1 MALFSFLNHG
11 GSGEQAGLL
20 LRESGTS
27 LARVNGTQAAP
38 RLLDLAHLPGAG
50 DGETLERLLQQHRP
64 GRAAVHCVLPLGSY
78 QLLLVDMPKVP
89 ANEIKAAVR
98 WQIKDLIDF
107 HVDDAVVD
115 VFDAPPSGAGGAQ
128 EQVYAVVTRTGRVQH
143 IAGAVQQ
150 AGLSLAVIDIPELA
164 LRNLA
169 AHLPEQEQGV
179 AVMYLE
185 AERGLIALC
194 RDNTLYLA
202 RTIEL
207 GRAALADADPDR
219 RAMAISSLALEI
231 QRSMDYYDRYFQQA
245 PINHL
250 YIAPTAETL
259 PGLISELHG
268 QVGLE
273 ARLLTPELIFADAE
287 ADPTVWAHSLL
298 AVPRPRHHRGRT
310 RRSGCRRVRILGRLE
325 HGGGR

>member
-1 MALFSFLNHG
+1 MALFSFLKKG
-11 GSGEQAGLL
+11 GNGEKAGLL
-20 LRESGTS
+20 LRESGAS
-27 LARVNGTQAAP
+27 LARINGSADSP
-38 RLLDLAHLPGAG
+38 RLLDLGHQPGAA
-50 DGETLERLLQQHRP
+50 DTATLEQLTHEHKP
-64 GRAAVHCVLPLGSY
+64 GRAAVHCVLPLGGY

-107 HVDDAVVD
+107 HIDDAVVD
-115 VFDAPPSGAGGAQ
+115 VFDAPPSGAGGVQ
-128 EQVYAVVTRTGRVQH
+128 EQVYAVVTRTSQIQH
-143 IAGAVQQ
+143 TADAVQQ

-169 AHLPEQEQGV
+169 SHLPEQEQGV

-207 GRAALADADPDR
+207 GHAALADADPDR

-250 YIAPTAETL
+250 YIAPTAEAL
-259 PGLISELHG
+259 PGLVKELHA
-268 QVGLE
+268 QVGLDG
-273 ARLLTPELIFADAE
+273 RLIEPELIFPGTEVDAQ
-287 ADPTVWAHSLL
+287 TWAHGLL
-298 AVPRPRHHRGRT
+298 AVGAALREEGKA
-310 RRSGCRRVRILGRLE
+310 L
-325 HGGGR
+325 

>member
-1 MALFSFLNHG
+1 MAIFSFFNK
-11 GSGEQAGLL
+11 SGNGEKAGVLL
-20 LRESGTS
+20 GESGVS
-27 LARVNGTQAAP
+27 LARINGTIDTP
-38 RLLDLAHLPGAG
+38 RLLDLGYQTGAA
-50 DGETLERLLQQHRP
+50 DAATLEQLMQEHRP

-89 ANEIKAAVR
+89 PNEIKAAVR

-107 HVDDAVVD
+107 HIDDAVVD

-128 EQVYAVVTRTGRVQH
+128 EQVYVVVTRASQVQH

-207 GRAALADADPDR
+207 GHAALADADPDR

-273 ARLLTPELIFADAE
+273 GRLLAPELIFAGAE
-287 ADPTVWAHSLL
+287 ADPMVWAHSLL
-298 AVPRPRHHRGRT
+298 AVGAALREEGKA
-310 RRSGCRRVRILGRLE
+310 L
-325 HGGGR
+325 